1 MRRKM
6 NKSVQTDERKSSSLD
21 SAIRELRVQLGLSQ
35 FQFASELG
43 ITPTSIYRYE
53 AGTSVPNA
61 EVLTRLLQ
69 NAVSHQ
75 LFDVA
80 RHFASA
86 WSDRTG
92 LTFSVE
98 ASQTGMNNPLLQAVS
113 RLRPDQQL
121 AVMSFVQM
129 LEHSTDQTTDRM
141 IKVLL
146 EPWLERAKQEFGP
159 VDVAFKLGDNFVVRD
174 TQTQSRA
181 DRDQSGTRHEQQQ
194 SPVSRRARKKKSP

>member
-1 MRRKM
+1 MPSKV
-6 NKSVQTDERKSSSLD
+6 KKTDQIEESKSSSLG

-61 EVLTRLLQ
+61 EVLSRLLQ

-80 RHFASA
+80 RDFASA

-92 LTFSVE
+92 LTFSIQG
-98 ASQTGMNNPLLQAVS
+98 SQTGKNDPLLEAIS

-129 LEHSTDQTTDRM
+129 LEHGTDQTADRM

-174 TQTQSRA
+174 TQAQRRA
-181 DRDQSGTRHEQQQ
+181 DHDQSGTRHEQQQ
-194 SPVSRRARKKKSP
+194 SLSSRSARKKK